1 MVMNQLG
8 KRVSEHPKAAI
19 VIITVI
25 TLIALGSMVFFGIEQ
40 EFSEESFLP
49 DMEIS
54 QASNEISDEYTST
67 SSISILVK
75 ATKGD
80 VLTSNGLVE
89 ILTIEKEI
97 INHSDIVPVL
107 ENPIL
112 PSANVNSVADIIA
125 QMALVQENITFPT
138 MDQKIFTIQSM
149 NDDQIKQL
157 IVGILSSNQTLPQIK
172 GMFSFMLTKDFDPLT
187 NNIKAKGTMIVI
199 NMNASMAFTMG
210 HTTEESPL
218 SKAESQ
224 MDDIVKDNELE
235 STKMRVLGQSL
246 IMDEIMDANNESMMI
261 LLPLAFGMV
270 VVILAIIY
278 RSGLDMLFSLLALAF
293 AIIWVYGFG
302 AAMGY
307 SFNPITTAVPILIV
321 GLGIDYGIHVTMRY
335 REEIKSGKEIKNSI
349 VLTIQSVGMALL
361 LATIT
366 TVIAFLSNL
375 ASPIGLLGEFGVLSA
390 IGIIGSFITM
400 TTFVPACKQLRDSRR
415 LKKRQ
420 NLTKKEI
427 NKKNNTN
434 NKGTKIKSA
443 GVVILDKAMG
453 SGAVA
458 AEHHPG
464 AVIIVVLLITLGA
477 GYLTSQLETTF
488 NFEDFLPDEL
498 EISKDI
504 EFMLNEFEVPG
515 GEAQQVNILVKGDIT
530 DRTLLSALHEAIENM
545 DDTDKVVKIQGKADV
560 ESILSFMSD
569 WATNATAID
578 PYDNYDETFENI
590 YNNTMA
596 SNGVPKDD
604 VSREQIKQ
612 LYTWLCM
619 NPKSSKDIKG
629 ILHRTSDN
637 EFDGTVLRI
646 PVVVDMDDNAGI
658 DKLHAELKEDK
669 KPLDGVADKSIV
681 TSGPVLTK
689 VIMDLLNESQ
699 IRSLVIT
706 IIISLIVLSIV
717 FWYKWRSIILGA
729 ITITPVIFCVIWTL
743 GTMYL
748 VDIPLNVMT
757 ITIASLTVG
766 LGITYGIH
774 ITHRFLEDLERF
786 DSIDA
791 ACRSTVTHT
800 GTALFGAAAT
810 TIAGFG
816 LLVFALLP
824 PLQQFGGITALTI
837 LFSFL
842 ASVFILPTFLVLWAR
857 YRRKRGNLHNSHEH
871 ERIKDK
877 VNQKEEEVKNHN
889 L

>member
-1 MVMNQLG
+1 MNRLG
-8 KRVSEHPKAAI
+8 KQVSEYPKAAI
-19 VIITVI
+19 VIIVVI
-25 TLIALGSMVFFGIEQ
+25 TMIALGSMVFFGIEQ

-67 SSISILVK
+67 SSVSILVK

-89 ILTIEKEI
+89 ILSIEKEI
-97 INHSDIVPVL
+97 INNSDIVPVL

-112 PSANVNSVADIIA
+112 PSANLNSVADIIA
-125 QMALVQENITFPT
+125 QMVLVNDNNFFPT
-138 MDQKIFTIQSM
+138 MDDKISKIKSM
-149 NDDQIKQL
+149 NDNEIKEN
-157 IVGILSSNQTLPQIK
+157 ITGILSSNQTLPQIK

-199 NMNASMAFTMG
+199 NMNASMAFSMG

-224 MDDIVKDNELE
+224 MDEIVKDNELE

-321 GLGIDYGIHVTMRY
+321 GLGIDYGIHITMRY

-420 NLTKKEI
+420 TLTKKEI

-453 SGAVA
+453 SGSVA

-464 AVIIVVLLITLGA
+464 AVIIVVLIITLGA
-477 GYLTSQLETTF
+477 GYLTLQLETTF

-530 DRTLLSALHEAIENM
+530 HPELLSALQNTIDNM
-545 DDTDKVVKIQGKADV
+545 NNDESVVKIQGKADV

-578 PYDNYDETFENI
+578 PYDNYDETFENM
-590 YNNTMA
+590 YNNSMA

-619 NPKSSKDIKG
+619 NPKSSKDVKG

-646 PVVVDMDDNAGI
+646 SVVIDMDDNAGI
-658 DKLHAELKEDK
+658 DKLHAQLKDDK

-699 IRSLVIT
+699 IRSLIIT

-842 ASVFILPTFLVLWAR
+842 SSVFILPTFLVLWAR

-871 ERIKDK
+871 KKSEETAHQK
-877 VNQKEEEVKNHN
+877 VEEVKNQ
-889 L
+889 